1 MPGIYLIV
9 EGHGEERAA
18 PKLFANILSN
28 HLMRKDF
35 FFWPAFRVSRGG
47 IATTNDEMRM
57 ALATARATIARQQGN
72 GVLFVL
78 LDADDDCAVAL
89 ADGIGTAINNG
100 RFPFTYSVVVCVREY
115 EAWFL
120 ASAQSLVGLPNVRI
134 DAQNSPHPERPRD
147 AKGAVQATI
156 LKPGAVYSPTVD
168 QPEFSSHLDVTQ
180 ALTSRSFR
188 KLVRELDQAIP
199 T

>member
-18 PKLFANILSN
+18 PRLFANILSN
-28 HLMRKDF
+28 HLRRADF

-47 IATTNDEMRM
+47 IATTNDEMKA

-72 GVLFVL
+72 GILFVL
-78 LDADDDCAVAL
+78 LDADDDCAVTL
-89 ADGIGTAINNG
+89 AQGVRVSIANG
-100 RFPFTYSVVVCVREY
+100 GFPFACSVVVCVREY

-134 DAQNSPHPERPRD
+134 DARNSLHPEGPRD
-147 AKGAVQATI
+147 AKGAVQATV

-168 QPEFSSHLDVTQ
+168 QPKFSSTLDVAQ

-188 KLVRELDQAIP
+188 KLVRELDQAIL